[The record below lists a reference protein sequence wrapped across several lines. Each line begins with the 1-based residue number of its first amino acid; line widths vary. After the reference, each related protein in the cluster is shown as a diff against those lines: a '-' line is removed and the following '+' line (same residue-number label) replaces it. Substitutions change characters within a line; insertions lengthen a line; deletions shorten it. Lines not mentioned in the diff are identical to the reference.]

1 MVLDKFRCFPKSE
14 QRKVM
19 LDHKDFISQSIKK
32 AREKLKKE
40 KEKSKKKQ
48 LNNQLD
54 YFIQID
60 EFDEKVSESDLE
72 DLYLL

>member
-1 MVLDKFRCFPKSE
+1 MVLDKFRSFPKSE

-19 LDHKDFISQSIKK
+19 LDHKDFISQSLKK
-32 AREKLKKE
+32 ACKMLKKE

-48 LNNQLD
+48 LNNRLD